1 MADMGMQMPGRRRLK
16 AAMPNVYTGLLLGA
30 VASLATAVVFV
41 ALAGMKVGPG
51 EGPMAALKVHKD
63 GAPITLHK

>member
-1 MADMGMQMPGRRRLK
+1 MADMGMQMPGRNRLR
-16 AAMPNVYTGLLLGA
+16 AASPNVYTGLLLGA

-41 ALAGMKVGPG
+41 ALAGMKIGPG

-63 GAPITLHK
+63 STSITLGR

>member
-1 MADMGMQMPGRRRLK
+1 MQMPGRNRLR
-16 AAMPNVYTGLLLGA
+16 AASPNVYTGLLLGA

-41 ALAGMKVGPG
+41 ALAGMKIGPG

-63 GAPITLHK
+63 STSITLGR